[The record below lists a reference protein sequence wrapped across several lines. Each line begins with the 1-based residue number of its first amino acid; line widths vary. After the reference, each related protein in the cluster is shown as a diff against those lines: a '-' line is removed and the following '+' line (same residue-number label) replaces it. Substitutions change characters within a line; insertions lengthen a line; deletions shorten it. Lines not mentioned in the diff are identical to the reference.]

1 MTISLRRGA
10 IIAAIAAGIVIA
22 TPAMASAHV
31 GVSPD
36 AVPRDASTLLTF
48 SFSHGC
54 AESPTT
60 SLRIT
65 IPDGSPVADPTFDA
79 AWDTQIEKGA
89 DGYTSAITYT
99 AIRPVP
105 KGVRGAVSLSFRPA
119 ENAPENLVF
128 PVEQT
133 CETGTNEWTEV
144 AKKGQDPEKLDSPAP
159 AITLTKTSTTP
170 AAAAADHGDHT
181 DAATA
186 DASSTADA
194 YPVVPTVLGA
204 AGLVAGIAA
213 LVVAVAA
220 YRRRA

>member
-1 MTISLRRGA
+1 MTISLHRGA

-54 AESPTT
+54 VESPTT

-99 AIRPVP
+99 AVRPVP
-105 KGVRGAVSLSFRPA
+105 QGVRGAVSLSFRPA
-119 ENAPENLVF
+119 EDAPENLAF

-144 AKKGQDPEKLDSPAP
+144 AKKGQDPESLESPAP
-159 AITLTKTSTTP
+159 AITLTKTATTP
-170 AAAAADHGDHT
+170 VAGDHGDHA
-181 DAATA
+181 DAAVA
-186 DASSTADA
+186 DEPSTADA

-204 AGLVAGIAA
+204 GGLVAGIAA

>member
-54 AESPTT
+54 VESPTT

-99 AIRPVP
+99 AVRPVP
-105 KGVRGAVSLSFRPA
+105 QGVRGAVSLSFRPA
-119 ENAPENLVF
+119 EDAPENLAF

-144 AKKGQDPEKLDSPAP
+144 AKKGQDPESLESPAP
-159 AITLTKTSTTP
+159 AITLTKTATTP
-170 AAAAADHGDHT
+170 VAGAHGDHA
-181 DAATA
+181 DAAVA
-186 DASSTADA
+186 DEPSTADA

-204 AGLVAGIAA
+204 GGLVAGIAS

>member
-54 AESPTT
+54 VESPTT

-99 AIRPVP
+99 AVRPVP
-105 KGVRGAVSLSFRPA
+105 QGVRGAVSLSFRPA
-119 ENAPENLVF
+119 EDAPENLAF

-144 AKKGQDPEKLDSPAP
+144 AKKGQDPESLESPAP
-159 AITLTKTSTTP
+159 AITLTKTATTP
-170 AAAAADHGDHT
+170 VAGDHGDHA
-181 DAATA
+181 DAAS
-186 DASSTADA
+186 DDEPSTADA

-204 AGLVAGIAA
+204 GGLVAGIAS